1 MEKTIGVSEA
11 RQNLMKLTRH
21 IADNMDR
28 LVLTNKGRAET
39 VLLSLAEYQSLKAA
53 AELTMHPEILRG
65 AHKGFAELDG
75 GQGVTLDSAF
85 GQRIETEH
93 EPSVDSPRVFARS
106 DRGARGT
113 VMLREKRK
121 LPGNAKAMAA
131 GS

>member
-1 MEKTIGVSEA
+1 VEKTIGVSEA

-53 AELTMHPEILRG
+53 AELAMHPEILRS
-65 AHKGFAELDG
+65 AQRGFAELDE
-75 GQGVTLDSAF
+75 GQGVNLDAAF
-85 GQRIETEH
+85 GQRIEPED
-93 EPSVDSPRVFARS
+93 EPSADSPPVFARS
-106 DRGARGT
+106 KRFVRGT
-113 VMLREKRK
+113 VVLRGKK
-121 LPGNAKAMAA
+121 LPGNTKAMAS